1 MFEQAS
7 SRGHKQK
14 TQFGEITFPHT
25 IRNQYI
31 SGITTV
37 KAAVENKESIK
48 EYQQNF
54 FKSALS
60 ESSDSRIKGYSFKIN
75 QDKNKTKAFLD
86 KLMMHRI
93 KVLKNGE
100 NLFVPTEQK
109 NYRLVRSF
117 FETQEKY
124 RDSVFY
130 DASAWT
136 IANFYDIDYSSSNR
150 KFSGEN
156 LVSLDDLFE
165 TNSIEKSDYAYII
178 DSKDYNIPAIIYELL
193 DNKIFTSTS
202 LKPFKIKTL
211 SGDVNFGYGSLVIPV
226 SLQKTSSDKLYEKL
240 KKVQDKYNVD
250 IHSVSSGLSSSGVD
264 LGSRYVSPLTMP
276 KAMMII
282 GTGVRSY
289 EAGEVW
295 HLLDQRVGMP
305 ITKIPIR
312 NFDNISMD
320 SYNTLVMVSGNYK
333 FNDNQLNKIKSWVEK
348 GNTIIGIA
356 GASKYLIDKKLVS
369 ETLVK
374 DEKEKDIVHKSYVN
388 AQENRGK
395 EQIGGVILNSIVD
408 LTHPLGFGYEDS
420 SVPVYKNNS
429 VWLSPSKNEYSS
441 VVRYSKDA
449 LIDGFMTEKNK
460 EKLEKSVSLVVSKV
474 GRGIAILFADNPNF
488 RGSWYGTNRLF
499 LNAIFLRNKIYVP

>member
-1 MFEQAS
+1 M
-7 SRGHKQK
+7 
-14 TQFGEITFPHT
+14 
-25 IRNQYI
+25 
-31 SGITTV
+31 
-37 KAAVENKESIK
+37 
-48 EYQQNF
+48 
-54 FKSALS
+54 
-60 ESSDSRIKGYSFKIN
+60 
-75 QDKNKTKAFLD
+75 
-86 KLMMHRI
+86 
-93 KVLKNGE
+93 
-100 NLFVPTEQK
+100 
-109 NYRLVRSF
+109 VRSF

-295 HLLDQRVGMP
+295 HLLDQRVGTVSYTHLTLP
-305 ITKIPIR
+305 TK
-312 NFDNISMD
+312 
-320 SYNTLVMVSGNYK
+320 
-333 FNDNQLNKIKSWVEK
+333 
-348 GNTIIGIA
+348 A
-356 GASKYLIDKKLVS
+356 
-369 ETLVK
+369 
-374 DEKEKDIVHKSYVN
+374 
-388 AQENRGK
+388 
-395 EQIGGVILNSIVD
+395 
-408 LTHPLGFGYEDS
+408 
-420 SVPVYKNNS
+420 
-429 VWLSPSKNEYSS
+429 
-441 VVRYSKDA
+441 
-449 LIDGFMTEKNK
+449 
-460 EKLEKSVSLVVSKV
+460 
-474 GRGIAILFADNPNF
+474 
-488 RGSWYGTNRLF
+488 
-499 LNAIFLRNKIYVP
+499 